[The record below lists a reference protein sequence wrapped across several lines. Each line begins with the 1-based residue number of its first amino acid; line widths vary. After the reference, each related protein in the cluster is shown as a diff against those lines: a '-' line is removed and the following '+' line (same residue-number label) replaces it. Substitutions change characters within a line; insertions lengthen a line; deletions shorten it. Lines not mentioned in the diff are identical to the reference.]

1 MSTKKIL
8 VYTAGVSAI
17 IILIGFSFFR
27 GEKQSDIDFVI
38 AERADIV
45 SEVSVT
51 GRVVPIQ
58 SVELAFEKG
67 GKVAAVFVDVGDIVN
82 KGAILVQLEQGEIVA
97 EMMQAEANVKIQ
109 QANLDDLRRGSR
121 EEEILVEE
129 AKVLNAEVSLGES
142 RTNVVD
148 AIQDALTKSDDAIRN
163 KVDQFISN
171 PSGINPEINFFIVS
185 QQLKL
190 DIEKGRMNAE
200 SVLVSW
206 QASLIDLAE
215 VGDLSFYT
223 GEAKSNLNIIKS
235 FLNDVALAVNAAQST
250 TELTQIT
257 IDAYKVDVS
266 SARTNINGAISSISA
281 AAEKFKK
288 AESAL
293 FLSKQEL
300 ILAVAG
306 TVEDKIVAQK
316 AKVEEAEA
324 NVLRYSVQLSKTV
337 MRAPISGVVTLQN
350 AKVGEIITA
359 NEKIVVLISESQFEI
374 KAQIPEADIAQ
385 VQVDDEA
392 RVTLDAYG
400 ADVSFEVFIS
410 DIDPAENIID
420 GVATYG
426 ATLQFLK
433 EDERIKS
440 GMTANINIESGVR
453 KNVVAIPSRAVI
465 RKEGK
470 KFVRIL
476 VDREIEEVEVEV
488 GLRGSDGNI
497 EIIRGINEGDKV
509 VIFIND

>member
-1 MSTKKIL
+1 MSTKKVL

-27 GEKQSDIDFVI
+27 GEKQSDIEFVI

-45 SEVSVT
+45 FEVSVT

-148 AIQDALTKSDDAIRN
+148 TIQDALTKSDDAIRN

-200 SVLVSW
+200 SALVSW

-223 GEAKSNLNIIKS
+223 GEAKSNLNIIKF

-250 TELTQIT
+250 TELTQTT

-266 SARTNINGAISSISA
+266 SARTNINGAISSISTA
-281 AAEKFKK
+281 GEKFKK

-420 GVATYG
+420 GLATYG
-426 ATLQFLK
+426 TTLQFLK

-470 KFVRIL
+470 KIVRIL
-476 VDREIEEVEVEV
+476 VDGEIEEVEVEV